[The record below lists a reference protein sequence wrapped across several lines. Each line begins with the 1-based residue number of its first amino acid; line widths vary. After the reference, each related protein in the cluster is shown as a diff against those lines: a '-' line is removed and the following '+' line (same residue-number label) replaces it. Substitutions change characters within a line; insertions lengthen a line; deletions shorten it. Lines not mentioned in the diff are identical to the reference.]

1 MIDNAEKA
9 ENDRLQNVKRTQWEG
24 TKDLFY
30 KLEDRRD
37 FLRSWKKANPF
48 NFMTSQ
54 YE

>member
-1 MIDNAEKA
+1 MTDNAKKA
-9 ENDRLQNVKRTQWEG
+9 KNDRLRYVKQTQWEG
-24 TKDLFY
+24 TKELLY

-37 FLRSWKKANPF
+37 FLRRWKKANPF